1 MILRLLKLLA
11 AGHEVMLTS
20 RHRPGKTEAGGPLGL
35 ASLTPFVNSRFA
47 FKIKVGHQSVRGKGW
62 LASDLPKIAM
72 VCTPS
77 PPQLETSSYTL
88 V

>member
-35 ASLTPFVNSRFA
+35 ASVTPFVNSRFA

-62 LASDLPKIAM
+62 LAWVTCPREPWFVRLLPY
-72 VCTPS
+72 S
-77 PPQLETSSYTL
+77 
-88 V
+88 